1 MDDFLK
7 NIKALAFFAGHTVFA
22 IALFSVIGAGV
33 IGLHQLQL
41 AMVVYGMEGWYTWVM
56 KALEAVLFIADVLM
70 FCLWLSASIKTCID
84 TILGE

>member
-7 NIKALAFFAGHTVFA
+7 NLKALAFFAGHTVFA
-22 IALFSVIGAGV
+22 IALFAVIGAGV

-41 AMVVYGMEGWYTWVM
+41 AMVHYGMEGWYTWVM
-56 KALEAVLFIADVLM
+56 QALEAALFIVDVLM
-70 FCLWLSASIKTCID
+70 FCLWLAASIKTCIN